1 MVMLSACSTISLLTQ
16 GEFDA
21 SGYVQGILD
30 ASYKG
35 EFETYI
41 QLTEDTKENAQTA
54 YDAVME
60 TKAEGLANYTAVT
73 LTDENKAK
81 FIEYSKQ
88 IFQKAKYEVSSPTK
102 TDKGFTVDIV
112 ISPMTI
118 LQSIS
123 EEGKD
128 YVTDFNSRNENGEFA
143 ELTDD
148 EFAAEYANGI
158 MKIFENNI
166 SNIQY
171 DEPVTITV
179 SVILQDDKLYTMEAE
194 EFTKIDSVILKQ

>member
-1 MVMLSACSTISLLTQ
+1 MAMLSACSTISLLTQ

-41 QLTEDTKENAQTA
+41 QLTEDTKENAQIA

-88 IFQKAKYEVSSPTK
+88 IFQKAKYEVSNATK
-102 TDKGFTVDIV
+102 TDQGFTVDIA

-148 EFAAEYANGI
+148 EFATEYAKGI
-158 MKIFENNI
+158 MQVFENSI
-166 SNIQY
+166 ANIQY
-171 DEPVTITV
+171 ADPVTITV